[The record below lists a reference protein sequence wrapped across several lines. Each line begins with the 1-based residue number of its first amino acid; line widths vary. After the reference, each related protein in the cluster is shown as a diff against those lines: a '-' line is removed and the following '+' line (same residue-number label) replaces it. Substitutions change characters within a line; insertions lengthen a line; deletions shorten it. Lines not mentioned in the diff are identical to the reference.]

1 MAAEFDMD
9 TEIDG
14 ELDTEIDGE
23 LDAEFDAEMEKLY
36 AEMEMDEPL
45 FDQKGYDKL
54 PNSLAEL
61 EKLKAALPEKQ
72 RAESQRIKQAR
83 ADLKKEVESF
93 KASVSMPENPEN
105 LEKKSARRTKVGRI
119 LIICVVPLFLLG
131 PLTQNVTF
139 WFFAMLALFAGIFMR
154 MSGGGGASEEAKAEY
169 HLACTDFEAYKEKK
183 AKEFADKREREL
195 REREFKLKDEAQLI
209 DRKIAAVKDEIDYRA
224 KHKPKCPTCGSERV
238 APIGEAERWMDSTGL
253 GTVVG
258 GGINSPSL
266 GKSYRCFNCGY
277 RW

>member
-9 TEIDG
+9 TG
-14 ELDTEIDGE
+14 IDGE
-23 LDAEFDAEMEKLY
+23 LDAEFDAELEADLD
-36 AEMEMDEPL
+36 ARMDELL
-45 FDQKGYDKL
+45 FDQKEYDKL

-72 RAESQRIKQAR
+72 RAESQRIEQAR

-119 LIICVVPLFLLG
+119 LIIGGILLFLLG
-131 PLTQNVTF
+131 PLTQNIDF
-139 WFFAMLALFAGIFMR
+139 WFFAIPAIGAGIIMFIL
-154 MSGGGGASEEAKAEY
+154 SGGGASEEAKAEY

-183 AKEFADKREREL
+183 AKEFAERRESAL
-195 REREFKLKDEAQLI
+195 YEREFRLGHERRLI
-209 DRKIAAVKDEIDYRA
+209 DRKIAAVKDEMDYRA

-258 GGINSPSL
+258 GGLNSPSL

>member
-1 MAAEFDMD
+1 MKYEN
-9 TEIDG
+9 
-14 ELDTEIDGE
+14 
-23 LDAEFDAEMEKLY
+23 
-36 AEMEMDEPL
+36 
-45 FDQKGYDKL
+45 L

-61 EKLKAALPEKQ
+61 NRMKAALPEKQ
-72 RAESQRIKQAR
+72 RAESQRIEQAR
-83 ADLKKEVESF
+83 ADLEESVESF
-93 KASVSMPENPEN
+93 KANVIMPEDPEK
-105 LEKKSARRTKVGRI
+105 EYATSKKTFKAI
-119 LIICVVPLFLLG
+119 IICGLLIMIAPLFFLHNFDDEAFPTAVTILGGILLI
-131 PLTQNVTF
+131 
-139 WFFAMLALFAGIFMR
+139 AGIIKGFIV
-154 MSGGGGASEEAKAEY
+154 SEINYPHEEEKAEY
-169 HLACTDFEAYKEKK
+169 QLACTDFEAYKEKK

-258 GGINSPSL
+258 GGLNSPSL

>member
-9 TEIDG
+9 A
-14 ELDTEIDGE
+14 EIDGE
-23 LDAEFDAEMEKLY
+23 LDAEFDAELEKLY
-36 AEMEMDEPL
+36 AEIGMDELL

-61 EKLKAALPEKQ
+61 ETLKAALPEKQ
-72 RAESQRIKQAR
+72 RPESQLIEQAR

-93 KASVSMPENPEN
+93 KASVSMPENPED
-105 LEKKSARRTKVGRI
+105 LEKKSARCTKVGRI
-119 LIICVVPLFLLG
+119 LIICVIPLFLLG

-139 WFFAMLALFAGIFMR
+139 WFFALLALSAGIIVR
-154 MSGGGGASEEAKAEY
+154 ISGDGGASEEAKAEY
-169 HLACTDFEAYKEKK
+169 QLACTDFKAYQEKK
-183 AKEFADKREREL
+183 AKEFADKKEREL
-195 REREFKLKDEAQLI
+195 LWREMDLEDEGRLI
-209 DRKIAAVKDEIDYRA
+209 DRKIAAVQAEMDYRA

-258 GGINSPSL
+258 GGLNSPSL

>member
-1 MAAEFDMD
+1 MAAEFDM
-9 TEIDG
+9 
-14 ELDTEIDGE
+14 DTEIDGE

-36 AEMEMDEPL
+36 AEMEMDELL

-61 EKLKAALPEKQ
+61 ETLKAALPEKQ
-72 RAESQRIKQAR
+72 RAESQRIEQAR
-83 ADLKKEVESF
+83 ADLEESVESF
-93 KASVSMPENPEN
+93 KANVIMPENPEK
-105 LEKKSARRTKVGRI
+105 EYKSKRTLVKVLRILGI
-119 LIICVVPLFLLG
+119 LIIISPFFHLDDFEDEVYAIPVFVLGGILFVWSVVADLFSDCSY
-131 PLTQNVTF
+131 P
-139 WFFAMLALFAGIFMR
+139 
-154 MSGGGGASEEAKAEY
+154 SKDKKAEY
-169 HLACTDFEAYKEKK
+169 QLACTDFEAYKEKK

-195 REREFKLKDEAQLI
+195 REREFKLKDEARLI
-209 DRKIAAVKDEIDYRA
+209 DRKIREVQAEMDYRA

-258 GGINSPSL
+258 GGLNSPSL